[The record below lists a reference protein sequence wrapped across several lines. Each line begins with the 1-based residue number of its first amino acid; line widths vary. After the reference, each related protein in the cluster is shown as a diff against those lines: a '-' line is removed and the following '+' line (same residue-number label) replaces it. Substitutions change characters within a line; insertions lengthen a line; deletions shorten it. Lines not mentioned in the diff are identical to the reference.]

1 MVRIPHPK
9 GFKHAGLVKIDEQF
23 YPCQI
28 YDMTMSGARFDLAN
42 PFDLPDTFTLQ
53 LSLGGHLVVRPC
65 YLIRQ
70 DREQASVSFKPF
82 AKPGESVR
90 QVGSLDHLARRKE

>member
-1 MVRIPHPK
+1 MQVRNGADTRPK
-9 GFKHAGLVKIDEQF
+9 GFKHAGLLKIDEQF

-28 YDMTMSGARFDLAN
+28 YDMTISGARFDLAN

-53 LSLGGHLVVRPC
+53 LSLGREIVRPC

-70 DREQASVSFKPF
+70 DGREASVSFKPF
-82 AKPGESVR
+82 AKPGSSE
-90 QVGSLDHLARRKE
+90 